1 MQSELANG
9 IEYAFPARE
18 KYSGIFWQNA
28 KGPGKWA
35 SGKNSLENRDHW
47 DNIIFKDP
55 AEAICLKK
63 CVTSE
68 T

>member
-28 KGPGKWA
+28 EGPGKWA
-35 SGKNSLENRDHW
+35 SRKNFLENRE
-47 DNIIFKDP
+47 ITGRTLV
-55 AEAICLKK
+55 LKIQLK
-63 CVTSE
+63 PFA
-68 T
+68 

>member
-35 SGKNSLENRDHW
+35 GGKNSLENRETTG
-47 DNIIFKDP
+47 ITLF
-55 AEAICLKK
+55 LKIQLK
-63 CVTSE
+63 PFA
-68 T
+68 

>member
-28 KGPGKWA
+28 EGPGKWA
-35 SGKNSLENRDHW
+35 SGKTFWKIERPLGEHK
-47 DNIIFKDP
+47 F
-55 AEAICLKK
+55 
-63 CVTSE
+63 
-68 T
+68 

>member
-28 KGPGKWA
+28 EGPGKWA
-35 SGKNSLENRDHW
+35 SGKNFLENR
-47 DNIIFKDP
+47 
-55 AEAICLKK
+55 
-63 CVTSE
+63 E
-68 T
+68 TTGRT